1 MEKFG
6 LVDKT
11 KDELIDIVLDQE
23 AKGKQLNEEHNKTN
37 AKLACA
43 LIELKERDSS
53 ISMLCVSIIMVMVT
67 IAILLFVK

>member
-11 KDELIDIVLDQE
+11 KDELIDVVFDQE
-23 AKGKQLNEEHNKTN
+23 AKGKQLNEEYNKTN

-43 LIELKERDSS
+43 LIELKKRDSS
-53 ISMLCVSIIMVMVT
+53 IGMLYVSIIMVMVT

>member
-11 KDELIDIVLDQE
+11 KDELIDVVLDQE
-23 AKGKQLNEEHNKTN
+23 AKGKQLNEEYNKTN

-43 LIELKERDSS
+43 LIELKKRDSS
-53 ISMLCVSIIMVMVT
+53 IGMLCVSIIMEMVT